1 MKTLKALGE
10 HIYILQNTSITKKGG
25 KLFNQ
30 LCFLKGKESEQLST
44 LRDGA

>member
-1 MKTLKALGE
+1 MKWLKALWLYT
-10 HIYILQNTSITKKGG
+10 HTHTHTILLWKGG